1 MGDGNGNR
9 PGNRRRNRRRRRQ
22 TMEFRKI
29 GSIAGMEGKNAA
41 EIAAEYKEA
50 KKFGKVRVGKEHVFF
65 SGLFTTE
72 YAAAD
77 DIKWIYKRQED
88 SQTSVCCGQATF
100 ETYFLMAQ
108 LADGTVKK
116 HRVETAEELKGAME
130 TIASLNAS
138 VDVGFTPELKEKY
151 GSRQSNDG
159 K

>member
-1 MGDGNGNR
+1 
-9 PGNRRRNRRRRRQ
+9 
-22 TMEFRKI
+22 MEFRKI

-72 YAAAD
+72 YAEAD

>member
-1 MGDGNGNR
+1 
-9 PGNRRRNRRRRRQ
+9 
-22 TMEFRKI
+22 MEFRKI

-50 KKFGKVRVGKEHVFF
+50 KKFGKVRVGNEHVFF

-72 YAAAD
+72 YAEAD

>member
-1 MGDGNGNR
+1 
-9 PGNRRRNRRRRRQ
+9 
-22 TMEFRKI
+22 MEFRKI
-29 GSIAGMEGKNAA
+29 GSTAGTEGKNAA

-72 YAAAD
+72 YAEAD

-108 LADGTVKK
+108 LADDTVKK

-130 TIASLNAS
+130 AIASLNAS

-151 GSRQSNDG
+151 GSRQSND
-159 K
+159 

>member
-1 MGDGNGNR
+1 
-9 PGNRRRNRRRRRQ
+9 
-22 TMEFRKI
+22 MEFKRI
-29 GSIAGMEGKNAA
+29 GSTAEAEARNTA
-41 EIAAEYKEA
+41 EIGAEYKEA

-116 HRVETAEELKGAME
+116 QRVETAEELKGAME
-130 TIASLNAS
+130 AIVALNDS

-151 GSRQSNDG
+151 GSRHANDG

>member
-1 MGDGNGNR
+1 
-9 PGNRRRNRRRRRQ
+9 
-22 TMEFRKI
+22 MEFRKI
-29 GSIAGMEGKNAA
+29 GSTAGTEGKNAA

-72 YAAAD
+72 YAEAD

-116 HRVETAEELKGAME
+116 HRVETAKELKGAME

>member
-9 PGNRRRNRRRRRQ
+9 PGNRQRNRRRRRQ

-29 GSIAGMEGKNAA
+29 GSTAGTEGKNAA

-72 YAAAD
+72 YAEAD

-116 HRVETAEELKGAME
+116 HRVETAKELKGAME

>member
-1 MGDGNGNR
+1 
-9 PGNRRRNRRRRRQ
+9 
-22 TMEFRKI
+22 MEFRKI

>member
-1 MGDGNGNR
+1 
-9 PGNRRRNRRRRRQ
+9 
-22 TMEFRKI
+22 MEFRKI

-72 YAAAD
+72 YAEAD

-138 VDVGFTPELKEKY
+138 VDVGFTPQLKEKY

>member
-1 MGDGNGNR
+1 M
-9 PGNRRRNRRRRRQ
+9 
-22 TMEFRKI
+22 
-29 GSIAGMEGKNAA
+29 
-41 EIAAEYKEA
+41 
-50 KKFGKVRVGKEHVFF
+50 GKEHVFF

-72 YAAAD
+72 YAEAD

-100 ETYFLMAQ
+100 ETYFLMVQ

-130 TIASLNAS
+130 AIASLNAS

>member
-1 MGDGNGNR
+1 
-9 PGNRRRNRRRRRQ
+9 
-22 TMEFRKI
+22 MEFRKI

-50 KKFGKVRVGKEHVFF
+50 KKFGKVRVGKEHVVF

-72 YAAAD
+72 YAEAD

>member
-1 MGDGNGNR
+1 
-9 PGNRRRNRRRRRQ
+9 
-22 TMEFRKI
+22 MEFRKI
-29 GSIAGMEGKNAA
+29 GSIAGTEGKNAA

-72 YAAAD
+72 YAEAD

>member
-1 MGDGNGNR
+1 
-9 PGNRRRNRRRRRQ
+9 
-22 TMEFRKI
+22 MEFRKI
-29 GSIAGMEGKNAA
+29 GSIAGTGGENTA

-116 HRVETAEELKGAME
+116 HRVEKAEELKDAMDA
-130 TIASLNAS
+130 IVALNDSA
-138 VDVGFTPELKEKY
+138 DVGFTPELKEKY
-151 GSRQSNDG
+151 VSRHANDG

>member
-1 MGDGNGNR
+1 
-9 PGNRRRNRRRRRQ
+9 
-22 TMEFRKI
+22 MEFRKI
-29 GSIAGMEGKNAA
+29 GSTAGTEGKNAA

-72 YAAAD
+72 YAEAD

-116 HRVETAEELKGAME
+116 HRVETVEELKGAME
-130 TIASLNAS
+130 AITSLNAS
-138 VDVGFTPELKEKY
+138 VDVGFTPQLKEKY
-151 GSRQSNDG
+151 GSRQSND
-159 K
+159 

>member
-1 MGDGNGNR
+1 
-9 PGNRRRNRRRRRQ
+9 
-22 TMEFRKI
+22 
-29 GSIAGMEGKNAA
+29 
-41 EIAAEYKEA
+41 
-50 KKFGKVRVGKEHVFF
+50 
-65 SGLFTTE
+65 
-72 YAAAD
+72 
-77 DIKWIYKRQED
+77 
-88 SQTSVCCGQATF
+88 
-100 ETYFLMAQ
+100 MAQ

>member
-1 MGDGNGNR
+1 
-9 PGNRRRNRRRRRQ
+9 
-22 TMEFRKI
+22 MEFRKI

-72 YAAAD
+72 YAEAD

-151 GSRQSNDG
+151 CSRQSND
-159 K
+159 

>member
-1 MGDGNGNR
+1 
-9 PGNRRRNRRRRRQ
+9 
-22 TMEFRKI
+22 MEFRKI

-108 LADGTVKK
+108 LADGTHILQRLAHADAARSGK
-116 HRVETAEELKGAME
+116 HQHDPDHP
-130 TIASLNAS
+130 IHW
-138 VDVGFTPELKEKY
+138 TPSFPYERCGL
-151 GSRQSNDG
+151 RRW
-159 K
+159 

>member
-1 MGDGNGNR
+1 
-9 PGNRRRNRRRRRQ
+9 
-22 TMEFRKI
+22 MEFRKI
-29 GSIAGMEGKNAA
+29 GSTAGTEGKNAA

-72 YAAAD
+72 YAEAD

-108 LADGTVKK
+108 LADGTGEK

-130 TIASLNAS
+130 AIASLNAS

-151 GSRQSNDG
+151 GSRHANDG

>member
-1 MGDGNGNR
+1 
-9 PGNRRRNRRRRRQ
+9 
-22 TMEFRKI
+22 MEFRKI
-29 GSIAGMEGKNAA
+29 GSTAGTEGKNAA

-72 YAAAD
+72 YAEAD

>member
-1 MGDGNGNR
+1 
-9 PGNRRRNRRRRRQ
+9 
-22 TMEFRKI
+22 MEFRKI
-29 GSIAGMEGKNAA
+29 GSTAGTEGKNAA

-72 YAAAD
+72 YAEAD

-151 GSRQSNDG
+151 CSRQSND
-159 K
+159 

>member
-1 MGDGNGNR
+1 
-9 PGNRRRNRRRRRQ
+9 
-22 TMEFRKI
+22 MEFRKI
-29 GSIAGMEGKNAA
+29 GSTAGTEGKNAA

-72 YAAAD
+72 YAEAD

-116 HRVETAEELKGAME
+116 HRVEKAEELKDAMDA
-130 TIASLNAS
+130 IVALNDS

-151 GSRQSNDG
+151 GCQQTNDG